1 MTNVQ
6 NTLVSALPSG
16 AQAAYPREFEAVV
29 TALNERDY
37 NLTDKIAAEVSRRL
51 GVTESQVKDQL
62 ASIGMALR
70 PAPVPTPAPVPDMT
84 AFEDSL
90 TEEAPAKKDKKAKK
104 GKKSEVA
111 KLAKV
116 VNKLV
121 KAAQRHGVS
130 I

>member
-29 TALNERDY
+29 TALNEREY
-37 NLTDKIAAEVSRRL
+37 RLTDLIAGEVSRRL
-51 GVTESQVKDQL
+51 GVTEAQVKDQL
-62 ASIGMALR
+62 AAAGMALR
-70 PAPVPTPAPVPDMT
+70 PAPVPVAVPDMT
-84 AFEDSL
+84 AFEVAM
-90 TEEAPAKKDKKAKK
+90 TEEVVVKKSKKGGKK

-116 VNKLV
+116 VGKLV
-121 KAAQRHGVS
+121 KAAERHGVS

>member
-29 TALNERDY
+29 TALNEREY
-37 NLTDKIAAEVSRRL
+37 RLTDQIASEVSRRL
-51 GVTESQVKDQL
+51 GVTEAQVKDQL
-62 ASIGMALR
+62 AGIGMALR
-70 PAPVPTPAPVPDMT
+70 PAPVPVPAPAPDMT
-84 AFEDSL
+84 AFEADVA
-90 TEEAPAKKDKKAKK
+90 EAPAKKAKKGGKK

-116 VNKLV
+116 VGKLV
-121 KAAQRHGVS
+121 KAAERHGVS

>member
-1 MTNVQ
+1 MTSNVET
-6 NTLVSALPSG
+6 TLRSALPAG
-16 AQAAYPREFEAVV
+16 AEQAYPVPFRDVVNALVERE
-29 TALNERDY
+29 Y
-37 NLTDKIAAEVSRRL
+37 NLTESIANEVAARTSYSKEQAL
-51 GVTESQVKDQL
+51 GQL
-62 ASIGMALR
+62 VALGMAVR
-70 PAPVPTPAPVPDMT
+70 PAPEPEPVAVPDMA
-84 AFEDSL
+84 AFEDAL
-90 TEEAPAKKDKKAKK
+90 TEAPAKKKGKK

>member
-1 MTNVQ
+1 MTNLK
-6 NTLVSALPSG
+6 NTLDSALPAG
-16 AQAAYPREFEAVV
+16 AQAAYPREYAAVMD
-29 TALNERDY
+29 ALNERDY
-37 NLTDKIAAEVSRRL
+37 RLSDLIASEVSRRL
-51 GVTESQVKDQL
+51 GVTEEQVKSQL
-62 ASIGMALR
+62 LAAGMEVR
-70 PAPVPTPAPVPDMT
+70 PAPEPEPVPDMT
-84 AFEDSL
+84 AFEAAL
-90 TEEAPAKKDKKAKK
+90 TEDAPAPKAKKGKK

>member
-29 TALNERDY
+29 TALNEREY
-37 NLTDKIAAEVSRRL
+37 RLTDLIATEVSRRL
-51 GVTESQVKDQL
+51 GVTEAQVKDQL
-62 ASIGMALR
+62 AAAGMALR
-70 PAPVPTPAPVPDMT
+70 PAPVPTPAPDMS
-84 AFEDSL
+84 AFEVAM
-90 TEEAPAKKDKKAKK
+90 TEEVEVKKSKKGGKK

-116 VNKLV
+116 VGKLV
-121 KAAQRHGVS
+121 KAAERHGVS

>member
-1 MTNVQ
+1 
-6 NTLVSALPSG
+6 
-16 AQAAYPREFEAVV
+16 
-29 TALNERDY
+29 
-37 NLTDKIAAEVSRRL
+37 
-51 GVTESQVKDQL
+51 
-62 ASIGMALR
+62 
-70 PAPVPTPAPVPDMT
+70 MT
-84 AFEDSL
+84 AFEVAM
-90 TEEAPAKKDKKAKK
+90 TEEVVVKKSKKGGKK

>member
-1 MTNVQ
+1 MTNLK
-6 NTLVSALPSG
+6 NTLDSALPAG
-16 AQAAYPREFEAVV
+16 AQAAYPREYAAVLA
-29 TALNERDY
+29 ALTERDH
-37 NLTDKIAAEVSRRL
+37 NLTDLIAREVSRHF
-51 GVTESQVKDQL
+51 GVTEEQVKSQL
-62 ASIGMALR
+62 ASAGMALR
-70 PAPVPTPAPVPDMT
+70 PAPEPEPVPDMA
-84 AFEDSL
+84 AFEAAL
-90 TEEAPAKKDKKAKK
+90 TEDAPAPKAKKGKK